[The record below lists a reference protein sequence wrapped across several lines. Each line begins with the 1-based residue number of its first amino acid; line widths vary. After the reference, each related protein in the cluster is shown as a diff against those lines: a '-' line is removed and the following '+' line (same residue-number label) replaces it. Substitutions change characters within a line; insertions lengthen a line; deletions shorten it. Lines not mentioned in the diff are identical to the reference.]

1 MSTVGERANTLG
13 QLVQDIVKQFQRLHD
28 VAACGQHTNL
38 GHQDLRI
45 VEHLGKSGP
54 QMMRSLAEHLGLAVN
69 SMTSLIDHL
78 EQKGIV
84 HRMRSEV
91 DRRVINVALTETG
104 QTTFQTAS
112 HAKFQFHQAVLSALT
127 DDEQEI
133 LLVLFRKIAREGWQQ
148 VQKFSN

>member
-1 MSTVGERANTLG
+1 MSTVEERANTLG
-13 QLVQDIVKQFQRLHD
+13 LLVQDIVKQFHCLHD
-28 VAACGQHTNL
+28 VAACGNANL
-38 GHQDLRI
+38 GQQDLRI
-45 VEHLGKSGP
+45 VEQLGKLGP

-84 HRMRSEV
+84 HRTRSDV
-91 DRRVINVALTETG
+91 DRRVINVELTGEGNRIFEAATK
-104 QTTFQTAS
+104 
-112 HAKFQFHQAVLSALT
+112 AKFQFHRAVLSALT

-148 VQKFSN
+148 VEKLSV